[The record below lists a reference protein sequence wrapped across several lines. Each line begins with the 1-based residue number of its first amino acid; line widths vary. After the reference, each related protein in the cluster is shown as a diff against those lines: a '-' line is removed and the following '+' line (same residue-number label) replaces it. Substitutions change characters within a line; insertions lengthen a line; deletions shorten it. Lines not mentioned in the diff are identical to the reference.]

1 MSSKLLVDDVVE
13 KTSGHG
19 VQISGHVIQVV
30 ALQTSDADVSLTGN
44 ESWNDT
50 GLEISITP
58 TSTSNKILVQFHP
71 QFLINNNAIGVG
83 FKLVR
88 GSTDVS
94 YAANYYEHYFRPDAG
109 TTRQFRGRGMVQA
122 YETAPSTSQITYTLY
137 AQKNGSTDGDVKL
150 NNGGVTYATAMEIGG

>member
-30 ALQTSDADVSLTGN
+30 ALQTSDADVALTGN
-44 ESWNDT
+44 EVWQDT

-71 QFLINNNAIGVG
+71 QFFIGDAPIGVG
-83 FKLVR
+83 FKIVR
-88 GSTDVS
+88 GSTNVS
-94 YAANYYEHYFRPDAG
+94 YAANYYEHYFRPSSSG
-109 TTRQFRGRGMVQA
+109 TEQFRGRGMVQA

-137 AQKNGSTDGDVKL
+137 AQKNGADNIVKL

>member
-30 ALQTSDADVSLTGN
+30 AYQSSDADVTLSDN
-44 ESWNDT
+44 ETWTDT

-58 TSTSNKILVQFHP
+58 TSTANKILVQIYPH
-71 QFLINNNAIGVG
+71 FLINENATGVG

-88 GSTDVS
+88 GGTNVS
-94 YAANYYEHYFRPDAG
+94 YASDYYEHYFRPDAG
-109 TTRQFRGRGMVQA
+109 TTRQFRGRGLVQA

-137 AQKNGSTDGDVKL
+137 AQKNGTGANRVKL
-150 NNGGVTYATAMEIGG
+150 NNGGVTYGTAMEIGG